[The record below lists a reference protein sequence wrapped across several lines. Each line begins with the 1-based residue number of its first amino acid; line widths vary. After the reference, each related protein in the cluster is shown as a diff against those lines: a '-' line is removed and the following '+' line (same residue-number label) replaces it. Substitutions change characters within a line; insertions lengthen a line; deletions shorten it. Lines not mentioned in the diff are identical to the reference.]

1 MYILVIG
8 CSEVGYHLTKALLA
22 SRHEVLVIENN
33 YTRCELLNEELGS
46 VAFQGDGTDQLTLKK
61 AGANRAD
68 VLVATTNRDETNLV
82 ACQIAK
88 HVYQID
94 RTIALIK
101 DPKNEPIFQIMGIDA
116 VINST
121 HLILDNLEEQ
131 LPGRPLMRLM
141 NLRSSSMELVTITI
155 PEDANVLGQ
164 RLGQVELPPRSYIS
178 LVVKAT
184 GVERPSAD
192 LVLEPADE
200 IIVVTPTG
208 AEQTLYDILTGI

>member
-33 YTRCELLNEELGS
+33 HTRCELLNEELGS

-68 VLVATTNRDETNLV
+68 VFVATTNRDETNLV

-131 LPGRPLMRLM
+131 IPGRPLMRLM

-155 PEDANVLGQ
+155 PEDANVLG
-164 RLGQVELPPRSYIS
+164 
-178 LVVKAT
+178 
-184 GVERPSAD
+184 D
-192 LVLEPADE
+192 
-200 IIVVTPTG
+200 
-208 AEQTLYDILTGI
+208 